1 MHTWLI
7 GGAMITPAHSSAST
21 DRCPAPSAGR
31 RRAAVAGALTAAFG
45 GFASFNLML
54 SVMPAYAVR
63 SGAGPSSAGA
73 LTATLMLAT
82 LVVQPFTPWL
92 FARLGRRHS
101 LAVSGALLG
110 LPCLV
115 LPAASTLPALTGLAA
130 VRGLGFG
137 VFVVA
142 GVTFTAELF
151 PSGNRGRAIGWY
163 GAVVGVAGVLGA
175 PLGAALAR
183 EGACAL
189 AFALA
194 AGAAAL
200 VLAGSFGFP
209 RAAAPARP
217 AGPRS
222 DRPRTLRGT
231 WQPLRPMT
239 GPLMVETAS
248 TTAYGVVFTFLPLTA
263 SAAPE
268 ALLAAQASTVLSRLG
283 AGRLID
289 RYGGRRVLA
298 SAVLV
303 TTLGTAAG
311 AASHEP
317 SLLLAGTALF
327 GVGFGAIQSATLVLV
342 MQAAGDS
349 PAGLGVAGVAWN
361 LAFDGGTGIGSLA
374 GGPLLSLGGP
384 STLFPATSAV
394 LAAFLLVDLRTARVP
409 DSKNCDSSHDN

>member
-1 MHTWLI
+1 M
-7 GGAMITPAHSSAST
+7 
-21 DRCPAPSAGR
+21 
-31 RRAAVAGALTAAFG
+31 AGALIAAFG
-45 GFASFNLML
+45 GFAGFNLML
-54 SVMPAYAVR
+54 SAMPAYAVR
-63 SGAGPSSAGA
+63 SGAGPSGAGA
-73 LTATLMLAT
+73 LTATLMAAT

-92 FARLGRRHS
+92 FARLGRRYS
-101 LAVSGALLG
+101 LAMSGALLG

-151 PSGNRGRAIGWY
+151 PQGNRGRAIGWY

-175 PLGAALAR
+175 PLGIALAR
-183 EGACAL
+183 QEAYAL

-194 AGAAAL
+194 AGTAVL
-200 VLAGSFGFP
+200 VLVGSFGFP
-209 RAAAPARP
+209 RAVAPSGP

-222 DRPRTLRGT
+222 GNPRTLHGGWRS
-231 WQPLRPMT
+231 LRPMT

-283 AGRLID
+283 VGWLID
-289 RYGGRRVLA
+289 RYGGRRVLVP
-298 SAVLV
+298 AVLV
-303 TTLGTAAG
+303 TSLGTAAG
-311 AASHEP
+311 AASHQAA
-317 SLLLAGTALF
+317 LLLAGTFLF
-327 GVGFGAIQSATLVLV
+327 GAGFGAVQSATLVLA
-342 MQAAGDS
+342 MQAVGDR
-349 PAGLGVAGVAWN
+349 PGGLGLAGVAWN
-361 LAFDGGTGIGSLA
+361 VAFDGGTGIGSLG

-384 STLFPATSAV
+384 SALFPATAAV
-394 LAAFLLVDLRTARVP
+394 LAAFLLHDLRTARLR
-409 DSKNCDSSHDN
+409 DSKNCGFERDN

>member
-1 MHTWLI
+1 M
-7 GGAMITPAHSSAST
+7 
-21 DRCPAPSAGR
+21 
-31 RRAAVAGALTAAFG
+31 AGALIAAFG

-54 SVMPAYAVR
+54 SAMPAYAVR
-63 SGAGPSSAGA
+63 SGAGPSGAGA
-73 LTATLMLAT
+73 LTATLMAAT
-82 LVVQPFTPWL
+82 LVVQPCTPWL

-101 LAVSGALLG
+101 LAMSGALLG
-110 LPCLV
+110 LPCLL

-151 PSGNRGRAIGWY
+151 PSGNRGRVIGWY

-175 PLGAALAR
+175 PLGIALAR
-183 EGACAL
+183 QEAYAL

-200 VLAGSFGFP
+200 VPVGSFGFP
-209 RAAAPARP
+209 RAVASARP

-222 DRPRTLRGT
+222 GSPRTPHGT
-231 WQPLRPMT
+231 WRSLRAMT

-268 ALLAAQASTVLSRLG
+268 ALLAAQASTVLSRFG
-283 AGRLID
+283 AGWLID
-289 RYGGRRVLA
+289 RYGGRPVLIP
-298 SAVLV
+298 AVLV

-317 SLLLAGTALF
+317 ALLLAGTALF
-327 GVGFGAIQSATLVLV
+327 GAGFGAVQSATLVLA
-342 MQAAGDS
+342 MQAAGDR
-349 PAGLGVAGVAWN
+349 PGGLGVAGVAWN
-361 LAFDGGTGIGSLA
+361 VAFDGGTGIGSLA

-384 STLFPATSAV
+384 SALFPATAAV
-394 LAAFLLVDLRTARVP
+394 LAAFLLLGLRTAHLP
-409 DSKNCDSSHDN
+409 DSRNCGSPQGN